1 MLKHLHKGLFLA
13 ACLLAGMAHAEL
25 EQDYKVIL
33 LTENFPPFNMAID
46 DKNFA
51 RDDGIDGISA
61 DLVREM
67 FKRAGI
73 GYNLSLR
80 FPWDRIY
87 RLTLD
92 KPSYGLFSTT
102 YTEER
107 KPLFKWVGP
116 LAKTEW
122 VLMAKPGSTLKL
134 DSLAEAGQ
142 YRIGAYKNDAVSQHL
157 ESKGLKPIN
166 SLRDQENVAKLLNG
180 EIDLWATTDPV
191 GRYIAR
197 QEGTSGLQIVLRFN
211 SAELYLALNRET
223 PDEVVER
230 LQKAL
235 DELRSEGVVEQLTNS
250 YL

>member
-1 MLKHLHKGLFLA
+1 MLKYLRKTLLLGLV
-13 ACLLAGMAHAEL
+13 CLAGGAQAEIS
-25 EQDYKVIL
+25 EDYKVIL

-46 DKNFA
+46 EKNFA
-51 RDDGIDGISA
+51 RDENIDGISA
-61 DLVREM
+61 DLVREV

-73 GYNLSLR
+73 GYTLSLR

-116 LAKTEW
+116 LAKSEW
-122 VLMAKPGSTLKL
+122 VLLAAPDSTIQVGSLE
-134 DSLAEAGQ
+134 EARQ

-157 ESKGLKPIN
+157 EAKGMTPEN
-166 SLRDQENVAKLLNG
+166 SLRDQENVAKLMSG
-180 EIDLWATTDPV
+180 KIDLWATTDPV

-197 QEGTSGLQIVLRFN
+197 QEGASGLRVVLRFN
-211 SAELYLALNRET
+211 AAELYLALNKET
-223 PDEVVER
+223 PDEVVAR
-230 LQKAL
+230 LQQAL
-235 DELRSEGVVEQLTNS
+235 DALREEGYVDEITSS

>member
-1 MLKHLHKGLFLA
+1 MLKYLHKALFLG
-13 ACLLAGMAHAEL
+13 LLVVAGGARAEIS
-25 EQDYKVIL
+25 EDYKMIL

-51 RDDGIDGISA
+51 RDDSIDGISA
-61 DLVREM
+61 DIVREV

-92 KPSYGLFSTT
+92 KANYGLFSTT
-102 YTEER
+102 FTEER

-116 LAKTEW
+116 LAKSEW
-122 VLMAKPGSTLKL
+122 VLLAAPGSTIKVN
-134 DSLAEAGQ
+134 SLEEARK
-142 YRIGAYKNDAVSQHL
+142 YNIGAYKNDAVSQHL
-157 ESKGLKPIN
+157 ESKGLTPIN
-166 SLRDQENVAKLLNG
+166 SLRDQENVAKLMNG
-180 EIDLWATTDPV
+180 KIDLWATTDPV
-191 GRYIAR
+191 GRYIAK
-197 QEGTSGLQIVLRFN
+197 QEGASGLQVVLRFN
-211 SAELYLALNRET
+211 SAELFLALNKET

-235 DELRSEGVVEQLTNS
+235 DELRNEGFVDEITNN

>member
-1 MLKHLHKGLFLA
+1 MLKYLRKTLFLGLL
-13 ACLLAGMAHAEL
+13 CLAGGAQAEIP
-25 EQDYKVIL
+25 EDYKVIL

-46 DKNFA
+46 EKNFA
-51 RDDGIDGISA
+51 RDENIDGISA
-61 DLVREM
+61 DLVREV

-73 GYNLSLR
+73 GYTLSLR

-116 LAKTEW
+116 LAKSEW
-122 VLMAKPGSTLKL
+122 VLLAAP
-134 DSLAEAGQ
+134 DSNIQVNSLEEARQ
-142 YRIGAYKNDAVSQHL
+142 YTIGAYKNDAVSQHL
-157 ESKGLKPIN
+157 ESQGMTPIN
-166 SLRDQENVAKLLNG
+166 SLRDQENVAKLMSG
-180 EIDLWATTDPV
+180 KIDLWATTDPV

-197 QEGTSGLQIVLRFN
+197 QEGASGLKVVLRFN
-211 SAELYLALNRET
+211 AAELYLALNKET
-223 PDEVVER
+223 PDEVVSR
-230 LQKAL
+230 LQQAL
-235 DELRSEGVVEQLTNS
+235 DALRNEGYVDEITNS

>member
-1 MLKHLHKGLFLA
+1 MLKDLRNMLFLGLLFATGA
-13 ACLLAGMAHAEL
+13 AQAEL
-25 EQDYKVIL
+25 SEDYKVVL

-51 RDDGIDGISA
+51 RDEGIYGISA
-61 DLVREM
+61 DLVREV

-73 GYNLSLR
+73 GYTLSLR

-116 LAKTEW
+116 LAKSEW
-122 VLMAKPGSTLKL
+122 VLMAAPGSTIKVG
-134 DSLAEAGQ
+134 SLADAAK
-142 YRIGAYKNDAVSQHL
+142 YNIGAYKNDAVSQHL
-157 ESKGLKPIN
+157 ESKGMKPLN
-166 SLRDQENVAKLLNG
+166 SLRDQENVAKLMSG
-180 EIDLWATTDPV
+180 KIDLWATTDPV
-191 GRYIAR
+191 GRYLAR
-197 QEGTSGLQIVLRFN
+197 QEGVSGMQIVLRFN
-211 SAELYLALNRET
+211 AAELYLALNKDT

-235 DELRSEGVVEQLTNS
+235 DTLRAEGYVEQITNN